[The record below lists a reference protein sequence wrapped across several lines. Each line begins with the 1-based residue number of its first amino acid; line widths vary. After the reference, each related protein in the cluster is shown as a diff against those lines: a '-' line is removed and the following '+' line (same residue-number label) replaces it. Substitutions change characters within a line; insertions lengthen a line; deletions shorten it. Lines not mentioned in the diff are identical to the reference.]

1 VYSIDILS
9 FCYIIVYNKMT
20 LSFHSADY
28 YNYILDDS
36 DGDSDIDI
44 NGDFDG
50 DNEGAGGGA
59 GSILD
64 TKWIADLEEE
74 LLLSEYDT
82 FIKKDIDRVSFQF
95 VYLDRDK
102 KTVQYTLPVLRPY
115 EYMLK
120 QSNQITQGEL
130 LHIIHR
136 YQFVKNKKKY
146 YNFHSLLL
154 YDFQMPE
161 SNNSNNDVRWLS
173 EYVSTVSSNHD
184 DYSRI
189 TEYTNLLSFDVIYFR
204 PLISMFH
211 DLIEFTVIL
220 YED

>member
-1 VYSIDILS
+1 
-9 FCYIIVYNKMT
+9 MT

-36 DGDSDIDI
+36 DGDSDFDRDFDS
-44 NGDFDG
+44 DFDG
-50 DNEGAGGGA
+50 DLDGDHVRAHGG
-59 GSILD
+59 ILD
-64 TKWIADLEEE
+64 TKWIAELEEE
-74 LLLSEYDT
+74 LLLSEYDK
-82 FIKKDIDRVSFQF
+82 FLKKEIDCVSFQF

-102 KTVQYTLPVLRPY
+102 KTVQYKLPVLRPY

-120 QSNQITQGEL
+120 QSNQITQSEL

-146 YNFHSLLL
+146 YNFQSLLL
-154 YDFQMPE
+154 YDFRMPE
-161 SNNSNNDVRWLS
+161 SNNSNNDIRWLS
-173 EYVSTVSSNHD
+173 EYVSNVSSDHD
-184 DYSRI
+184 EYGRI

-211 DLIEFTVIL
+211 NLIEFTVIL

>member
-1 VYSIDILS
+1 
-9 FCYIIVYNKMT
+9 MT

-36 DGDSDIDI
+36 DGDSD
-44 NGDFDG
+44 
-50 DNEGAGGGA
+50 GGGDEDLV
-59 GSILD
+59 GGGILD

-74 LLLSEYDT
+74 LLLSEYDK
-82 FIKKDIDRVSFQF
+82 FLKKDIDRVSFQF

-154 YDFQMPE
+154 FHSYYFILLLR
-161 SNNSNNDVRWLS
+161 NSL
-173 EYVSTVSSNHD
+173 
-184 DYSRI
+184 
-189 TEYTNLLSFDVIYFR
+189 
-204 PLISMFH
+204 
-211 DLIEFTVIL
+211 
-220 YED
+220 

>member
-1 VYSIDILS
+1 
-9 FCYIIVYNKMT
+9 MT

-36 DGDSDIDI
+36 DGDSDID
-44 NGDFDG
+44 GDIDG

-74 LLLSEYDT
+74 LLLSEYDK
-82 FIKKDIDRVSFQF
+82 FLKKEIDRVSFQF

-120 QSNQITQGEL
+120 QSNQISQSEL

-173 EYVSTVSSNHD
+173 EYVSKVSSNHY

>member
-1 VYSIDILS
+1 
-9 FCYIIVYNKMT
+9 MT

-36 DGDSDIDI
+36 DGDSD
-44 NGDFDG
+44 
-50 DNEGAGGGA
+50 GGGDEDIVGGDEDIVG

-120 QSNQITQGEL
+120 QSNQISQSEL

-146 YNFHSLLL
+146 YNFQSLLL

-161 SNNSNNDVRWLS
+161 SNNSNNDIRWLS
-173 EYVSTVSSNHD
+173 EYVSSVSSNHD
-184 DYSRI
+184 DYGRI

-204 PLISMFH
+204 PLISMFR

>member
-1 VYSIDILS
+1 MRKMYVW
-9 FCYIIVYNKMT
+9 YIILLIMVFT
-20 LSFHSADY
+20 L
-28 YNYILDDS
+28 
-36 DGDSDIDI
+36 
-44 NGDFDG
+44 
-50 DNEGAGGGA
+50 
-59 GSILD
+59 
-64 TKWIADLEEE
+64 
-74 LLLSEYDT
+74 
-82 FIKKDIDRVSFQF
+82 
-95 VYLDRDK
+95 
-102 KTVQYTLPVLRPY
+102 VLR
-115 EYMLK
+115 LK
-120 QSNQITQGEL
+120 QLFL
-130 LHIIHR
+130 LR
-136 YQFVKNKKKY
+136 NLKKKY

-173 EYVSTVSSNHD
+173 EYVSKVSSNHD